1 MTTLVM
7 ELKIKFQGKDL
18 ELIEKY
24 KKSSDSN
31 LVDEVVKNMMRLI
44 SECFELLDIDEDDTN
59 ADYDLKIDDD
69 LTEMTLLAK
78 NSEIVDLFNRMQ
90 YLLNK
95 KYNG

>member
-1 MTTLVM
+1 MKL
-7 ELKIKFQGKDL
+7 L
-18 ELIEKY
+18 
-24 KKSSDSN
+24 
-31 LVDEVVKNMMRLI
+31 KNMMRLI